1 MSGFKKFLLQGNM
14 VQLAVA
20 VVIGAL
26 FSELVTAFAAGFIT
40 PLIGV
45 FGGVP
50 TFGDLYFEVNGSR
63 FLYGQFIDAL
73 VGFVLTAAIV
83 YFFVVLPMT
92 KLMERFASEEEAT
105 TRPCPY
111 CHSEINKAA
120 TRCAFCTSEVAAETP
135 AAPVASAATDDTAKA
150 PAGS

>member
-1 MSGFKKFLLQGNM
+1 MSGFKKFLMQGNM

-26 FSELVTAFAAGFIT
+26 FSDLVTAFTAGFIT

-63 FLYGQFIDAL
+63 FLYGQFVDAL
-73 VGFVLTAAIV
+73 VGFLLTAAIV

-105 TRPCPY
+105 TRPCPH
-111 CHSEINKAA
+111 CQSEISKAA

-135 AAPVASAATDDTAKA
+135 AAAPAAGETATAAT
-150 PAGS
+150 GS